1 MCLGSVA
8 FCGLPAFPSA
18 RRAIAFPGPA
28 SDSTRRRPRCC
39 NRDQSPN
46 ERGRRARPT
55 EAPARAMVGGRRVR
69 TVDIHAH
76 VIVPEAMVMAGRK
89 IVPANGNVITGK
101 RAEERFAAP
110 IGQLCKSC

>member
-1 MCLGSVA
+1 M
-8 FCGLPAFPSA
+8 SA
-18 RRAIAFPGPA
+18 AEERGPPK
-28 SDSTRRRPRCC
+28 RRP
-39 NRDQSPN
+39 
-46 ERGRRARPT
+46 GRW
-55 EAPARAMVGGRRVR
+55 PAGVVVR